1 MSMSKKIYAIM
12 VFFIVIAVAI
22 TLMGIYG
29 INRLGDNMAALSRL
43 ANRAIDYNTISSLQL
58 RRRINLMVLLSGSGA
73 VSQDPVQ
80 RLQEI
85 GREVDVQI
93 GRIQSHMPA
102 TMTPAQQGTVPG
114 IRQRWNRY
122 VEVTDEIV
130 RLAAQGDPVS
140 LGRAEEIL
148 GSTGAT
154 AENEFTA
161 FMAGLVDSSATSVA
175 DEIRLGANLT
185 NRVEW
190 LMIGVGIG
198 GILLAAILGV
208 MTVRGMTSRLHAIIG
223 GLDSASREVQSASM
237 QINNSAQHLAEG
249 STEQAASLE
258 QTSSALEQM
267 ASMTRQNADNA
278 TQTNETTRNNNNL
291 IAAGAEAVGNM
302 TGAMGSISD
311 SAEQISHII
320 KTIEE
325 IAFQTNLLALNAA
338 VEAARAGEA
347 GKGFA
352 VVADEV
358 RNLAGRSAQAARDT
372 TQLIE
377 ETVENV
383 RNGSSIAVRLDS
395 SFGEIQ
401 EGSEAVA
408 RLIDEITTA
417 TNEQAQGVDQVNSA
431 VAQMDK
437 VTQTNAATA
446 EETASAGEE
455 LSAQATSLA
464 GIVEDL
470 VALVEGGERRP
481 SRVVEEPRPKVM
493 RVKNVDA
500 THHAPPPPS
509 PAPRAS
515 RAPVSREER
524 DVRLLPASE
533 VIPLGEDDDF

>member
-1 MSMSKKIYAIM
+1 MSKKFYAIM
-12 VFFIVIAVAI
+12 IFFIVIAVAI
-22 TLMGIYG
+22 TLMGMYG
-29 INRLGDNMAALSRL
+29 IDRLGDNMAALSRL
-43 ANRAIDYNTISSLQL
+43 ANRAIDYNTISGLQL
-58 RRRINLMVLLSGSGA
+58 RRRINLMQLASPSAGTDAG
-73 VSQDPVQ
+73 DPVQ
-80 RLQEI
+80 RLRDI
-85 GREVDVQI
+85 GQQVDAQI
-93 GRIQSHMPA
+93 ARVQSHMPA
-102 TMTPAQQGTVPG
+102 TMTPAQQATVPG

-130 RLAAQGDPVS
+130 RLAGQGDAAS

-148 GSTGAT
+148 ATTGAT

-161 FMAGLVDSSATSVA
+161 FMADLVNSSAESVA
-175 DEIRLGANLT
+175 NEIRLGDNLT
-185 NRVEW
+185 RSVEW
-190 LMIGVGIG
+190 LMIGVGVG
-198 GILLAAILGV
+198 GIVLAGIFGIV
-208 MTVRGMTSRLHAIIG
+208 TVRGMTRRLHAIIG
-223 GLDSASREVQSASM
+223 GLDTASREVQSASL
-237 QINNSAQHLAEG
+237 QINDSAQHLAQG

-258 QTSSALEQM
+258 QTSSALEEM

-278 TQTNETTRNNNNL
+278 TQTNDTTRNNNNL

-302 TGAMGSISD
+302 TEAMGSISE

-377 ETVENV
+377 QTVENV

-470 VALVEGGERRP
+470 VALVEGGASRP
-481 SRVVEEPRPKVM
+481 SPAQEPRPKVM

-500 THHAPPPPS
+500 THRAPPPP
-509 PAPRAS
+509 PAPRAE

-524 DVRLLPASE
+524 DVRMLPASE